1 MTEANIERLVKMA
14 NQIALNMAAN
24 GTEEEV
30 AEQIA
35 QHLGKFWPPSMK
47 HSVSD
52 HLEAVQEKLSSLAYK
67 GLLKLSEGN

>member
-24 GTEEEV
+24 GTQEEV

-47 HSVSD
+47 HSVSE
-52 HLEAVQEKLSSLAYK
+52 HLAVQDKLSPLAYK
-67 GLLKLSEGN
+67 ALTKLCNH

>member
-14 NQIALNMAAN
+14 NQIALNLAAN

-47 HSVSD
+47 DSVSE
-52 HLEAVQEKLSSLAYK
+52 HLPAIQSKLSPVAYK
-67 GLLKLSEGN
+67 ALSGLSKEN

>member
-1 MTEANIERLVKMA
+1 MTEASIERLVKMA

-24 GTEEEV
+24 GTDEEV

-47 HSVSD
+47 QMASD
-52 HLEAVQEKLSSLAYK
+52 HLTGMKDQLSPLAFRALTKLC
-67 GLLKLSEGN
+67 NN